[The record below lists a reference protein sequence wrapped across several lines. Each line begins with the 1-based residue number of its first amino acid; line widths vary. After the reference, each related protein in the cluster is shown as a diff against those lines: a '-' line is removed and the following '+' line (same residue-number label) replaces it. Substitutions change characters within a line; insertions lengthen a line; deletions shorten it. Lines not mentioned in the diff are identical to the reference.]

1 MKLGRGISNGTSPC
15 PLVGADAPSALLL
28 RDGRATLAPT
38 PKGKLKWL

>member
-15 PLVGADAPSALLL
+15 PLAQTLPQALLL